1 MARRKD
7 QAQFN
12 MRLDKPLLKQLQNAA
27 KDQDRSVNSEMVHR
41 LEQSFTRDSIQD
53 RLTENTDRLSAL
65 LNLALEWLTLAAKA
79 PDKEDVYQ
87 DVYRQTAARIL
98 ETARLRLMG
107 QEQAKGA
114 PGARARTILGQEPE
128 LPMARPGPHKSE
140 RGRQ

>member
-1 MARRKD
+1 MGRRKD

-41 LEQSFTRDSIQD
+41 LEQSFTQDSIQD

-65 LNLALEWLTLAAKA
+65 LNMAQQWLTLAAKA
-79 PDKEDVYQ
+79 PDKQ
-87 DVYRQTAARIL
+87 DIYRQTAARML
-98 ETARLRLMG
+98 ESARLMG

-140 RGRQ
+140 ERRK

>member
-1 MARRKD
+1 MGRRKD

-41 LEQSFTRDSIQD
+41 LEQSFTRDSLQD
-53 RLTENTDRLSAL
+53 RLAENTDRLSAL
-65 LNLALEWLTLAAKA
+65 LNMAQAWLTLAAKA

-87 DVYRQTAARIL
+87 NVYRETAARIL
-98 ETARLRLMG
+98 ETARLMA

-140 RGRQ
+140 RGTQ

>member
-1 MARRKD
+1 MGRRKD

-65 LNLALEWLTLAAKA
+65 LNMAQAWLTLAPKA
-79 PDKEDVYQ
+79 PDKEDVY
-87 DVYRQTAARIL
+87 RETAARML
-98 ETARLRLMG
+98 ETARLMG
-107 QEQAKGA
+107 QEQAEGR
-114 PGARARTILGQEPE
+114 PGARARPILGQEPE
-128 LPMARPGPHKSE
+128 LPMARPGPHKLE
-140 RGRQ
+140 KGRQ